1 MIPAPISTHP
11 SRPRRRRFAVRR
23 WPGWLMWLSLLSVG
37 ADAHIG
43 PLLGITCVAPV
54 GRGDHTPPSVH
65 SRSPRWQ
72 GPSSRQFSVGSERL
86 PHRVGA
92 DLCVRPDTPP
102 PRTRPRADTQVG
114 PYRSYCGLH
123 RPQDSGRGQSP
134 APTDSIAAS
143 INPGKQDAF
152 PQNPQTNSP
161 FSIPPSPQFS
171 PASCKLPLPV
181 LY

>member
-1 MIPAPISTHP
+1 MPMTDAPNSA
-11 SRPRRRRFAVRR
+11 SEF
-23 WPGWLMWLSLLSVG
+23 GWRKLYLRY
-37 ADAHIG
+37 IG